1 MSQVNLNSFEKE
13 EDLYDQPSSA
23 SIVSNVTFTEPID
36 SSILPPLRL
45 GYFKITLETL
55 EEGKQF
61 LKVLSC

>member
-13 EDLYDQPSSA
+13 EDLYDQPPSA

-36 SSILPPLRL
+36 SSILPPLRP